1 MPRKQEIVRKM
12 AGGPTSRLVAPP
24 ARVCSR
30 LLLAT
35 LVSSVWFAACGP
47 SPTKIGDDG
56 SAMILIPAGQ
66 FQMGGVPEDVEDFP
80 DGQLLT
86 FHAERPVHSVTLS
99 AYYID
104 KYEVTSARYRTFL
117 EAVADGGTEWDHP
130 DQPAD
135 RGHQPRYVT
144 DDLNGDDQPA
154 VGLNWYD
161 AYAYCRWAGKRLPTE
176 AEWEFAARGSD
187 GVLKYPWG
195 EGDPNA
201 EGIWWANY
209 HPLVGR
215 GADGHRWSAPV
226 GSYPDGVSPFGLMDM
241 SGNAEEWVQDWYSVN
256 YYRLTEGAEDPQ
268 GPLDGNK
275 KVIKGGSYEAPVHQI
290 RIAMRHYGRPHDKG
304 PRIGFRCAMV
314 P

>member
-161 AYAYCRWAGKRLPTE
+161 AYAYCKWAGKRLPTE

-215 GADGHRWSAPV
+215 GADCHRWSAPV

>member
-1 MPRKQEIVRKM
+1 MM
-12 AGGPTSRLVAPP
+12 AGGPISRLVT
-24 ARVCSR
+24 R
-30 LLLAT
+30 LLLPT
-35 LVSSVWFAACGP
+35 LVFSLWLAGCGP

-56 SAMILIPAGQ
+56 STMILIPGGQ
-66 FQMGGVPEDVEDFP
+66 FQMGGVPEDVEAFP

-99 AYYID
+99 TYYID
-104 KYEVTSARYRTFL
+104 KHEVTTAQYRNFL
-117 EAVADGGTEWDHP
+117 EAVADGETAWDHP

-135 RGHQPRYVT
+135 RGHEPRYIT
-144 DDLNGDDQPA
+144 DDLDGDDQPA

-161 AYAYCRWAGKRLPTE
+161 AYAYCKWAGKRLPTE

-187 GVLKYPWG
+187 GVRKYPWG
-195 EGDPNA
+195 QGNPDA

-209 HPLVGR
+209 HPRVGR

-241 SGNAEEWVQDWYSVN
+241 AGNAEEWVQDWYSIN
-256 YYRLTEGAEDPQ
+256 YYRLTEGAEDPP
-268 GPLDGNK
+268 GPLKGQK
-275 KVIKGGSYEAPVHQI
+275 KVIKGGSYETPVHQI

-304 PRIGFRCAMV
+304 PRLGVRCAMV

>member
-1 MPRKQEIVRKM
+1 M
-12 AGGPTSRLVAPP
+12 AGGPIARLVT
-24 ARVCSR
+24 R
-30 LLLAT
+30 LLLPT
-35 LVSSVWFAACGP
+35 LVFSLSLAGCGP

-56 SAMILIPAGQ
+56 SAMILIPGGQ
-66 FQMGGVPEDVEDFP
+66 FQMGGAPEDVEAFP

-86 FHAERPVHSVTLS
+86 FLAERPVHSVTLS
-99 AYYID
+99 TYYID
-104 KYEVTSARYRTFL
+104 KHEVTTAQYRNFL
-117 EAVADGGTEWDHP
+117 KAVADGETAWDHP

-135 RGHQPRYVT
+135 RGHEPRYVT
-144 DDLNGDDQPA
+144 DDLDGDDQPA

-161 AYAYCRWAGKRLPTE
+161 AYAYCKWAGKRLPTE

-187 GVLKYPWG
+187 SVRKYPWG
-195 EGDPNA
+195 QGNPDA

-209 HPLVGR
+209 HPRVGR

-241 SGNAEEWVQDWYSVN
+241 AGNAEEWVQDWYSVD
-256 YYRLTEGAEDPQ
+256 YYGLTEGAEDPP
-268 GPLDGNK
+268 GPLKGQK
-275 KVIKGGSYEAPVHQI
+275 KVIKGGSYETPVHQI

-304 PRIGFRCAMV
+304 PRLGVRCAMV

>member
-66 FQMGGVPEDVEDFP
+66 FQMGGVPEDVKDFP

-161 AYAYCRWAGKRLPTE
+161 AYAYCKWAGKRLPTE